1 MSKKPPQ
8 QFPPKAYKDE
18 AFMNSPE
25 ARPVRMLA
33 EYIEPQTRFE
43 EYGIQDTI
51 LFYGSARIL
60 SREEAEEALAAC
72 EKEGGDVEAAKRRV
86 EMSKYYEA
94 TRELANRLTQWSK
107 DLRDESG
114 RRFVI
119 CTGGGPGIMEAANRG
134 ASEAQGE
141 NVGLGISLPFEV
153 GNNPWVTR
161 ALSLEFHYFFTRKFW
176 FLYLAKALVLMPGGF
191 GTMDELFEA
200 LTLLQTRKMRKRLPI
215 ILFGREFWDK
225 VMNFEAMV
233 EFGTISPED
242 VELMVKTDSVDE
254 AFKYITD
261 ELCEHALHCPGGRL

>member
-1 MSKKPPQ
+1 MTKKPPQ
-8 QFPPKAYKDE
+8 HFPTKAYKDE
-18 AFMNSPE
+18 AFINSPE
-25 ARPVRMLA
+25 ARPVRILA
-33 EYIEPQTRFE
+33 EYIEPQTRFAE
-43 EYGIQDTI
+43 NGIQDTI
-51 LFYGSARIL
+51 LFYGSARII
-60 SREEAEEALAAC
+60 SREEAQEALEAA
-72 EKEGGDVEAAKRRV
+72 KAEGGDIAAAERRL
-86 EMSKYYEA
+86 EISKYYEA
-94 TRELANRLTQWSK
+94 TRELSNRLTQWSK

-161 ALSLEFHYFFTRKFW
+161 SLSLEFHYFFTRKFW

-200 LTLLQTRKMRKRLPI
+200 LTLLQTRKMRKKLPI
-215 ILFGREFWDK
+215 VLFGREFWDK
-225 VMNFEAMV
+225 VLNFEAMV
-233 EFGTISPED
+233 DFGTISPED
-242 VELMVKTDSVDE
+242 VELMIKTDSVDE

-261 ELCEHALHCPGGRL
+261 QLCEHALHCPGGRL